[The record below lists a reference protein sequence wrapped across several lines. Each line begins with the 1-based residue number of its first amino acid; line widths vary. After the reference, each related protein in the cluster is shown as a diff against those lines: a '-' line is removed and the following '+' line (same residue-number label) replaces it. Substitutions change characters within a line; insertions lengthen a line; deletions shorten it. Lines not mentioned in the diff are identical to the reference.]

1 MPPIPRHRRQVT
13 KPATVG
19 QAPLPLDIADTGAE
33 AIGQGLQRLGAG
45 VTNIGITL
53 KQAAQKRQDIA
64 DMTERINATS
74 LMNASGRNIQ
84 TKIETEPDYTKWDGF
99 REEEFKALQN
109 SISGNN
115 LMSDKEKSLSMA
127 RLEAKNTEWIS
138 QLNLQQARTIVD
150 TGQKTILAGLEMAY
164 STGSKSDQAIA
175 EDAWNLM
182 WPELFPN
189 KVLAKEAHDDAVARG
204 KRQFNNA
211 NVEHFRNLASANPE
225 LTISVLEDERADR
238 KDDRGVIS
246 EEALSNEDITDIIS
260 HANTVAEIGKAR
272 AKEVKRDLINTT
284 TSKAIGD
291 FFKGTLSL
299 TELQRQ
305 HDAGLIRDT
314 DFKSMMKDLQ
324 RVAPEKS
331 DPFSVGK
338 VRRQT
343 LDLAAGAIDRQQADQ
358 VLLREYSKLDLED
371 RESAIV
377 GIEEAYSKSIA
388 TAVKNAYADGRSLMS
403 RRFVGVR
410 SEEDLLDFLRAS
422 GLSEEDKRNINRQF
436 MAEVNN
442 RDLYERAVDERVREM
457 RAKKD
462 VSANDIAKESL
473 AILLQY
479 QRRLKL
485 TLDELEQT
493 VKEEQARVILT
504 PTTVPI
510 PTLPPVDNLSAE
522 DARAE
527 LKRIRKRKEQ
537 LRLKE

>member
-1 MPPIPRHRRQVT
+1 
-13 KPATVG
+13 
-19 QAPLPLDIADTGAE
+19 
-33 AIGQGLQRLGAG
+33 
-45 VTNIGITL
+45 
-53 KQAAQKRQDIA
+53 
-64 DMTERINATS
+64 
-74 LMNASGRNIQ
+74 
-84 TKIETEPDYTKWDGF
+84 
-99 REEEFKALQN
+99 
-109 SISGNN
+109 
-115 LMSDKEKSLSMA
+115 MA
-127 RLEAKNTEWIS
+127 
-138 QLNLQQARTIVD
+138 
-150 TGQKTILAGLEMAY
+150 
-164 STGSKSDQAIA
+164 
-175 EDAWNLM
+175 
-182 WPELFPN
+182 
-189 KVLAKEAHDDAVARG
+189 
-204 KRQFNNA
+204 
-211 NVEHFRNLASANPE
+211 
-225 LTISVLEDERADR
+225 
-238 KDDRGVIS
+238 
-246 EEALSNEDITDIIS
+246 
-260 HANTVAEIGKAR
+260 IGKAR

-305 HDAGLIRDT
+305 HDSGLIRDT

-358 VLLREYSKLDLED
+358 VLLREYSKLDLPD

-388 TAVKNAYADGRSLMS
+388 TSVKNAYADGRSLMS